1 MVFMGNRCEDSK
13 RSGKTD
19 VELLRMLDE
28 IAAKKALD
36 WLPFS
41 KGGSATWEARVHSS
55 ELTGLTGEQVLL
67 DMRRE
72 RTGNDIVSIHLF
84 HATGEEILATGEEYL
99 PCDVFRRYVKLP
111 SCPESIR
118 YDASSNEWVFKG
130 IGEGHGFGLSVQ
142 GMEEC
147 ERSGMTAA
155 GIIEKAYLCGPDG
168 RN

>member
-1 MVFMGNRCEDSK
+1 
-13 RSGKTD
+13 
-19 VELLRMLDE
+19 MLDE
-28 IAAKKALD
+28 IAGKKELD

-41 KGGSATWEARVHSS
+41 KGGSERWEVRVPSS
-55 ELTGLTGEQVLL
+55 ELTRLTGEQVLL

-72 RTGNDIVSIHLF
+72 RTRNGIVSIHLF
-84 HATGEEILATGEEYL
+84 HATGEEYL

-111 SCPESIR
+111 ACPESIR
-118 YDASSNEWVFKG
+118 YDESSNEWVFKG

-142 GMEEC
+142 GMAEL

-155 GIIEKAYLCGPDG
+155 GIIEKAYLYGPDG